1 MLEQAYVGK
10 GVIVHV
16 KGPVVIAEGMRGS
29 KIREVVY
36 VGEERLIGEIVR
48 IEEDRA
54 VIQVYEPTG
63 GVKAGEPVERTG
75 EPLSAELGPGL
86 LGQVLDGLGR
96 PLEVIAEKAGG
107 PFIVRGIKSPTLP
120 RDKKW
125 HWIPQVKRGDLV
137 QMGDVLG
144 KVKEGPIDHKIM
156 LPPNIPRARV
166 LEIHPEGDYTIEEG
180 IALIEHV
187 GGKEELKMYQKW
199 PVRNPRPFKEKLDP
213 TELLITGQRVIDTFF
228 PIVKGG
234 TSAVPGGFGTGKTV
248 TLHQI
253 SKWADA
259 DVVVYVGCGERGN
272 EMTDLLHTFP
282 KLVDPKTG
290 RPLLERSVLIANTSN
305 MPVPAREASIFMGV
319 TYAEYYRDMGLHVV
333 LTADSTSRWAEALRE
348 LSSRLEEIPS
358 EKGFPAYLPDFIASF
373 YERAGRVKV
382 IGNRDEI
389 GSIAIIGA
397 VSPSGGDLNE
407 PVTQHTMRY
416 VGAFW
421 ALDKDLAFKR
431 HFPSINWLRSFSKYA
446 PALRNW
452 WINATGHDMVEYRER
467 AMSLLQAASSLE
479 EVARVVGEA
488 ALSDENRLVLLSAEL
503 IKEGFLVQSAYHEV
517 DTYCSPKKQAIL
529 LKTLLEFYDRAKP
542 LIEAGVPMSK
552 ITEMRSLGLLRR
564 LKFVPEEEFEA
575 AVRDAISQ
583 LEAEISSLLAEVR

>member
-1 MLEQAYVGK
+1 
-10 GVIVHV
+10 
-16 KGPVVIAEGMRGS
+16 
-29 KIREVVY
+29 
-36 VGEERLIGEIVR
+36 
-48 IEEDRA
+48 
-54 VIQVYEPTG
+54 
-63 GVKAGEPVERTG
+63 
-75 EPLSAELGPGL
+75 
-86 LGQVLDGLGR
+86 
-96 PLEVIAEKAGG
+96 
-107 PFIVRGIKSPTLP
+107 
-120 RDKKW
+120 
-125 HWIPQVKRGDLV
+125 
-137 QMGDVLG
+137 GDVLG
-144 KVKEGPIDHKIM
+144 KVREGPIDHKIM
-156 LPPNIPRARV
+156 VPPYISRARV
-166 LEIHPEGDYTIEEG
+166 LEVYPEGDYTVEEP
-180 IALIEHV
+180 IAVVEHI
-187 GGKEELKMYQKW
+187 GGKESLKMYHKW
-199 PVRNPRPFKEKLDP
+199 PVRNSRPFEEKLDP
-213 TELLITGQRVIDTFF
+213 SELLVTGQRVIDTFF

-305 MPVPAREASIFMGV
+305 MPVPAREASIFIGI

-382 IGNRDEI
+382 AGSRDEI
-389 GSIAIIGA
+389 GSVAVIGA

-446 PALRNW
+446 SGLKNW
-452 WINATGHDMVEYRER
+452 WINATGHDMIDYRER
-467 AMSLLQAASSLE
+467 AMSLLQSASSLE
-479 EVARVVGEA
+479 EIARVVGEA

-517 DTYCSPKKQAIL
+517 DTYCPPMKQVL
-529 LKTLLEFYDRAKP
+529 LLRTLLEFYDRAKP

-552 ITEMRSLGLLRR
+552 IAEMRSLGLLRR
-564 LKFVPEEEFEA
+564 LKFVPEEEFER
-575 AVRDAISQ
+575 AVREAISQ
-583 LEAEISSLLAEVR
+583 LETEISSLLAEVR